1 MDLKNLT
8 YGIVGLGIMGGSIAK
23 SIRRNIL
30 SMNGSTG
37 KILACDKNAANLKAA
52 KSEGIIDT
60 ESVPSGLQEMLK
72 ACDLIFICL
81 YPHSTAE
88 FLEANKDAFKSGAIV
103 TDISGV
109 KNIFKNTKD
118 IVRGD
123 VDFILGHPMAGGE
136 KEGYA
141 NSSENL

>member
-52 KSEGIIDT
+52 KSERIIDT
-60 ESVPSGLQEMLK
+60 EYIPSGLQEMLK
-72 ACDLIFICL
+72 TCDLIFI
-81 YPHSTAE
+81 
-88 FLEANKDAFKSGAIV
+88 
-103 TDISGV
+103 
-109 KNIFKNTKD
+109 
-118 IVRGD
+118 
-123 VDFILGHPMAGGE
+123 
-136 KEGYA
+136 
-141 NSSENL
+141 